1 LAVENEEGVY
11 RVRFEAVVKIAPDK
25 AFAMLTNYERL
36 DRLNPGI
43 VEAERLDTDDSP
55 MRRVRT
61 VVEGCVL
68 FFCRRL
74 ERVETIQTHD
84 RRRIVT
90 RVVPEASDFRSGES
104 RWELAA
110 VTKGTRLRFRGSLAP
125 DFWVPPV
132 IGPWA
137 IERNLRASMRTMVER
152 LERYGRSREAP

>member
-1 LAVENEEGVY
+1 MENEEGVY

-43 VEAERLDTDDSP
+43 VEAERLDTDDSQ

-74 ERVETIQTHD
+74 ERVETIRTHD

-90 RVVPEASDFRSGES
+90 RVVPEVSDFRSGES

-110 VTKGTRLRFRGSLAP
+110 VTEGTRLRFRGSL
-125 DFWVPPV
+125 
-132 IGPWA
+132 
-137 IERNLRASMRTMVER
+137 
-152 LERYGRSREAP
+152 